1 MSDCRAIRKLSEDTR
16 TAFVLGGGGSLGAT
30 QVGMLRELLAQSI
43 RPDMVVGVSAGAING
58 AFFAHQPTLDCLE
71 MLASL
76 WAGVTTRVALGLG
89 WGSLLG
95 VLGLRDYVGNPA
107 GLRSILQR
115 NLSYRSFHETAVP
128 LHVLCAERQT
138 GRAVALSDGHIID
151 AVLACTAI
159 PGVFPAVKIAGRWLV
174 DGAVASRTPIETA
187 IRLGATR
194 LFVLPCGATSAD
206 EESVSGG
213 ALSHAIHAINLMAA
227 RTLRCDFERFSND
240 AVIHIVPPPAVDCK
254 SYDYSHGRE
263 LIDRA
268 RESTR
273 LWLDGGLSASLT
285 TAAAS

>member
-1 MSDCRAIRKLSEDTR
+1 MRKQPEDIC

-30 QVGMLRELLAQSI
+30 QVGMLRELLAQGI

-58 AFFAHQPTLDCLE
+58 AFFAHQPTLECLE

-76 WAGVTTRVALGLG
+76 WVGVTTRAALGLG
-89 WGSLLG
+89 LRSLLG

-115 NLSYRSFHETAVP
+115 NLSYQSFHETAVP
-128 LHVLCAERQT
+128 FHVLCAEMQT
-138 GRAVALSDGHIID
+138 GRAVALSDGHVID
-151 AVLACTAI
+151 AVLASAAI
-159 PGVFPAVKIAGRWLV
+159 PGVFPAVQIAGRWLV
-174 DGAVASRTPIETA
+174 DGAVASRTPIESA

-206 EESVSGG
+206 EEPVRGG
-213 ALSHAIHAINLMAA
+213 ALSRAIHAMNLMGA
-227 RTLRCDFERFSND
+227 RQLRCDYDRFSSH
-240 AVIHIVPPPAVDCK
+240 AVIHIVPPAAVKCA

-273 LWLDGGLSASLT
+273 LWLDNEA